1 MPEDNFLKD
10 IHLTKR
16 VQNLRE
22 DYFRAVPEICIER
35 PSLITK
41 YSLSH
46 GLFEK
51 EQISVLDKAHTYRDV
66 LEKRTAIVRHEKACR
81 KNREGRLEMFD
92 LDRGHLSCSP
102 ARRPASSRAFLSFRN
117 SWP

>member
-51 EQISVLDKAHTYRDV
+51 ERISILDKAHTYRHV
-66 LEKRTAIVRHEKACR
+66 LETRKAVVRHTQ
-81 KNREGRLEMFD
+81 
-92 LDRGHLSCSP
+92 
-102 ARRPASSRAFLSFRN
+102 AF
-117 SWP
+117 